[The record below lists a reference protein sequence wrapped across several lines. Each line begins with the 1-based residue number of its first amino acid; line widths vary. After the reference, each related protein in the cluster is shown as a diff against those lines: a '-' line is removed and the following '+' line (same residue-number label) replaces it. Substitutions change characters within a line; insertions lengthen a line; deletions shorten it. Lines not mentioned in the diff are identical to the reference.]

1 MSEEIKKIGEVALS
15 PSLINPFNKKCI
27 VGLYVSVD
35 LVTLRGKD
43 KWIARGYVDFKEG
56 NTTGKQRFEGDNFD
70 DVVLKIKHFIDTEL

>member
-35 LVTLRGKD
+35 QIVLRGQE
-43 KWIARGYVDFKEG
+43 KWVARGFVEFKEG
-56 NTTGKQRFEGDNFD
+56 DTSGKQRFEGESFD
-70 DVVLKIKHFIDTEL
+70 DVVIKIKNFIDNEL